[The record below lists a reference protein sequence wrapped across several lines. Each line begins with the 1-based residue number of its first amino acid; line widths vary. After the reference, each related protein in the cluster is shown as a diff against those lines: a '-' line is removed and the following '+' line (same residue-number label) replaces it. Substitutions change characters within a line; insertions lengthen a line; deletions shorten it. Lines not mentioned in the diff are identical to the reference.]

1 VRQLVRIGGRQF
13 SRPEITGSHYQVLT
27 RAIRSPVSGSVAL
40 TVSTCVFIKASKA
53 DTETAR
59 FYAFCNTYSGRFPDR
74 SYSRSDTPGGKLRRN
89 HFAEVRDA
97 DFQRG
102 LNKAV
107 ENNWLKLKP
116 RDRYTY
122 ELTEAGFRAS

>member
-1 VRQLVRIGGRQF
+1 MTSSFTQSDEDVGRQIIGVF
-13 SRPEITGSHYQVLT
+13 SKHKIS
-27 RAIRSPVSGSVAL
+27 
-40 TVSTCVFIKASKA
+40 
-53 DTETAR
+53 
-59 FYAFCNTYSGRFPDR
+59 
-74 SYSRSDTPGGKLRRN
+74 PGGKLRRN

-102 LNKAV
+102 INKAV
-107 ENNWLKLKP
+107 EKNWIKLKT

>member
-1 VRQLVRIGGRQF
+1 MASSFARSDEEVGRQIIGVF
-13 SRPEITGSHYQVLT
+13 SRYKI
-27 RAIRSPVSGSVAL
+27 
-40 TVSTCVFIKASKA
+40 
-53 DTETAR
+53 
-59 FYAFCNTYSGRFPDR
+59 
-74 SYSRSDTPGGKLRRN
+74 TPGGKLRRN